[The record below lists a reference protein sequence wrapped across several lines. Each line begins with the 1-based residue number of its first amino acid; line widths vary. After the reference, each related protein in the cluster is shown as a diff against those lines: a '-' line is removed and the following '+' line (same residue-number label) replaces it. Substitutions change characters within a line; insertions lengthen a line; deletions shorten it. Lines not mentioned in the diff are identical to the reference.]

1 MHWYMSAVM
10 PCECFFIH
18 HVLICMFVLFVCLF
32 YLGGFCFCLS
42 FYFLF
47 CTTWSTIK
55 YYPLFKPQDDK
66 YRVGTNAMS
75 HCRIVS
81 SWNRIFV
88 SDLCLKKHQLTLLGI
103 SNCRQTQASLSY
115 TCIYILLFPELKQKN
130 IFTHYSDWQCLSQE
144 PIECPQFS
152 KRWGWL
158 WSSIFHGCGNYM

>member
-1 MHWYMSAVM
+1 MSAVM

-47 CTTWSTIK
+47 CTTWNTIK
-55 YYPLFKPQDDK
+55 YYPLFKPPDDK

-88 SDLCLKKHQLTLLGI
+88 SDLCLKKHQLTLF
-103 SNCRQTQASLSY
+103 RHFKLSTNTSVIVIY
-115 TCIYILLFPELKQKN
+115 MYIYIVVSRVKTKEYIYSLFRLTMSVAGTN
-130 IFTHYSDWQCLSQE
+130 RVSTIF
-144 PIECPQFS
+144 
-152 KRWGWL
+152 
-158 WSSIFHGCGNYM
+158 